1 MYGMLYESVQHYIQQ
16 EYGMETWRKV
26 CQIVD
31 CKHQSFKTHQIY
43 PDKLMPDFAAALSA
57 STGESFDFCMNFFGR
72 CFVRFFSNLQHSLDY
87 AFHLSQDEVA
97 QHAVDQYG

>member
-72 CFVRFFSNLQHSLDY
+72 CFVRFFIIYHP
-87 AFHLSQDEVA
+87 A
-97 QHAVDQYG
+97 G